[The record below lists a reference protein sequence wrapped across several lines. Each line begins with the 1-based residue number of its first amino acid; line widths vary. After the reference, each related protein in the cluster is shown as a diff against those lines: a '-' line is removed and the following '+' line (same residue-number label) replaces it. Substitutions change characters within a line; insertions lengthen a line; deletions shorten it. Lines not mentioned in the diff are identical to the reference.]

1 MTKRPMKT
9 KTKATV
15 QMKATAKMVQVK
27 KPRKKTKAKE
37 MIQISGIPPLGL
49 HPVNLEVS
57 AVRLLI

>member
-1 MTKRPMKT
+1 MTKRPMKA
-9 KTKATV
+9 KTKAAL
-15 QMKATAKMVQVK
+15 QIKAMVKMVQVK
-27 KPRKKTKAKE
+27 KPREKTKATE